1 MTAKSRAAD
10 VTVPPENHAS
20 RLRVRRLGVDTQYE
34 TVVFMRAD
42 CHVCRSEGLTAHS
55 RVRLSH
61 NGRSVI
67 ATLYQV
73 TSDMLLPG
81 ETGLSESAWIR
92 LGLAEGD
99 EVAISHPRPLD
110 SLGMVRGKIYGRPL
124 GADALRTI
132 IKDVTAGR
140 YSDIHLAAFIT
151 ACSARPL
158 DRDEILG
165 LTGAMVEVGDRLSW
179 PGRPI
184 VDKHSVGGLPGNR
197 TTPIIVAIVTACGH
211 CPRLR
216 LPFES
221 FHR

>member
-110 SLGMVRGKIYGRPL
+110 SLGMLHGKIFGFGPLQSGRVR
-124 GADALRTI
+124 AAL
-132 IKDVTAGR
+132 A
-140 YSDIHLAAFIT
+140 
-151 ACSARPL
+151 
-158 DRDEILG
+158 
-165 LTGAMVEVGDRLSW
+165 
-179 PGRPI
+179 
-184 VDKHSVGGLPGNR
+184 
-197 TTPIIVAIVTACGH
+197 
-211 CPRLR
+211 RLR
-216 LPFES
+216 GEIERAAAS
-221 FHR
+221 AATVDA